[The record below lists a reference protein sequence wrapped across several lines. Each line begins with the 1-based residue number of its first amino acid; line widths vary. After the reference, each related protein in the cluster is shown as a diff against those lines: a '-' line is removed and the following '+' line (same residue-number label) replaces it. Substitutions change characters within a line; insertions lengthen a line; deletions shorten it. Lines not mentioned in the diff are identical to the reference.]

1 MNSLTLKLL
10 YNKMVGNSVN
20 HKRSFYRKF
29 NFESSH
35 GHEKSC
41 YLKVNFQ
48 VFNRKN
54 GESCGKVM
62 EFHFLGPNI
71 SCYLKTGSILLVIEQ
86 KNFEEPNLS
95 IK

>member
-41 YLKVNFQ
+41 C
-48 VFNRKN
+48 
-54 GESCGKVM
+54 ESCGKVM

-86 KNFEEPNLS
+86 INFEEPNLS